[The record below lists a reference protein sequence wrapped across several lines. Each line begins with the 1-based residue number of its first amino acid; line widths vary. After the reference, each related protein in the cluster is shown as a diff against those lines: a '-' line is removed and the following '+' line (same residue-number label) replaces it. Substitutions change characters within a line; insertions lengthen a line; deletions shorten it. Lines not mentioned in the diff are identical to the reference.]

1 MAINRRQRTTPAAV
15 QIGDVRVANG
25 AGVEGHLNF
34 TRFGLRQFDLFDGKR
49 LAKGMGDGGFD
60 TGHFGSI
67 EIVPQG

>member
-1 MAINRRQRTTPAAV
+1 MSEWQMAQAS
-15 QIGDVRVANG
+15 RVTSTSPD
-25 AGVEGHLNF
+25 L
-34 TRFGLRQFDLFDGKR
+34 GLRQFDLFDGKR